1 MTYTPPY
8 TITSEILSLVA
19 AISEAAGRLE
29 ALEPHIATPMLRKK
43 NLVKTI
49 TGTLAIEG
57 NTLGEE
63 KITAILEGKRVLGSV
78 REVEEVRGAIR
89 VYEKLDTLDYRKEA
103 DLLNAHALLMG
114 GILSR
119 SGAYRT
125 GQVGV
130 HTDGEVIHVA
140 PPAERVPELMG
151 DLFAWLCTTGEHPLI
166 VSSIFHYEFEF
177 IHPFSD
183 GNGRMGRLWQT
194 LILYGWK
201 PFFSY
206 IPLESVVREHQEGY
220 YRAIEASNAAGEST
234 PFIRFMLE
242 AILQTVK
249 NVPEGTPQV
258 TQQVSPQVEKLL
270 LALEGEMSR
279 GELMGIMAL
288 QDREHFRKEY
298 LVPAVTEEVV
308 ELTIPDKPQS
318 SKQKYRLTD
327 KGKALLKQLKERQ

>member
-29 ALEPHIATPMLRKK
+29 ALQPHIATPMLRKK

-89 VYEKLDTLDYRKEA
+89 VYEKLESLDYRKEA
-103 DLLNAHALLMG
+103 DLLGAHDLLMG
-114 GILSR
+114 SILSR
-119 SGAYRT
+119 SGAYRM

-130 HTDGEVIHVA
+130 HTDGEVVHVA
-140 PPAERVPELMG
+140 PPAERVPELMAN
-151 DLFAWLCTTGEHPLI
+151 LFEWLGTTGEHPLI
-166 VSSIFHYEFEF
+166 VSSVFHYEFEF

-194 LILYGWK
+194 LILYAWK

-220 YRAIEASNAAGEST
+220 YRAIEASNSAGEST

-242 AILQTVK
+242 AILETIK
-249 NVPEGTPQV
+249 NIPEVTMQV
-258 TQQVSPQVEKLL
+258 TMQVEKLL
-270 LALEGEMSR
+270 IVLIKEMSR
-279 GELMGIMAL
+279 GEIMESMAL
-288 QDREHFRKEY
+288 QNRDHFRKEY
-298 LVPAVTEEVV
+298 LVPAIEAGVIEP
-308 ELTIPDKPQS
+308 TIPDKPRS
-318 SKQKYRLTD
+318 SKQKYRLTE
-327 KGKALLKQLKERQ
+327 KGKVLQQQLKERK